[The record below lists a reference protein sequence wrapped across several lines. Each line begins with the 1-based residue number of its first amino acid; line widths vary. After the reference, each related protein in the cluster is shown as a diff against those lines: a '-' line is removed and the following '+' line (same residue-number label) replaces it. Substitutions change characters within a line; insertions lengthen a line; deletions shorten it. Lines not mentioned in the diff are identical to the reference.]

1 MSFHKNLITL
11 SIFAVVAPAV
21 FADEANLSNAQQLET
36 IQLKAHPLV
45 QTAADFA
52 VADQVVEQKVLAER
66 PTTIG
71 DALADE
77 LGVYSNQYGTGSS
90 RPVIRGQDGPRV
102 KVLQH
107 ASETADV
114 STLSPDHTVTVDPI
128 LAKQVE
134 VIRGPSTLLY
144 GAGTVG
150 GLVNVTD
157 QKIPTQMPNNGL
169 EGQVG
174 LRYNTGSDE
183 KLVSA
188 GVTAALSDQFALR
201 IEGSKRKANDY
212 ITPNYWVE
220 HHNDEAGHEDHNHG
234 HDDAHEG
241 DEEHE
246 THFDKARRV
255 DDTFAE
261 GQTVNIGGSWI
272 HERGF
277 VGVSYSNRQDKY
289 GLPGHSHEYHDCHP
303 HGNKLDCGSH
313 DPAPQSDPNAV
324 EEHAHG
330 GPWVDLESHRYD
342 LRTELDQ
349 PFAGFDKLRAH
360 ASFTDYEHDELEENK
375 VISNFKSKG
384 YDARLELVHKPLAG
398 WEGVFGTQYS
408 QQQLD
413 IAAAAH
419 DHAEDEHDGHDH
431 AVLMPNTK
439 TEKYSLFGLEHK
451 QFGDVHV
458 ELGARV
464 EHQKIDVDAD
474 LKDYSDTGVSASAAS
489 NWQFAPN
496 YKLSLTGSHQ
506 QRLPLAQELYAQGK
520 HYATKT
526 IEHGNVNLSP
536 EKSNNLELGLH
547 YEADKLDY
555 SLHVYHNWF
564 DNYIYGQAQGA
575 RNEEGF
581 LELEYTQDKAKFYG
595 TEAKLGYQ
603 ISPDY
608 KLSVFGDYVRGE
620 IDNQNAPRVPA
631 GRLGTKVDANFAD
644 GWSGMAE
651 YYRVF
656 KQDKV
661 AAYEQETAGYN
672 MVNVGVAYAGN
683 YANKQDY
690 RVYFKANNLLDDEVY
705 SHASFLSNIPQLGRN
720 FTVGVEFGF

>member
-11 SIFAVVAPAV
+11 SIFSVLTPAA
-21 FADEANLSNAQQLET
+21 FANTESSSTQLET
-36 IQLKAHPLV
+36 IQLQAHPLV

-52 VADQVVEQKVLAER
+52 VADHVIDQKTLAER
-66 PTTIG
+66 STTIG
-71 DALADE
+71 DAMADE
-77 LGVYSNQYGTGSS
+77 LGVYSNQYGSGSS

-114 STLSPDHTVTVDPI
+114 STLSPDHAITVDPI

-134 VIRGPSTLLY
+134 IIRGPSTLLY

-220 HHNDEAGHEDHNHG
+220 HHHTEVHVEPDGSTHTH
-234 HDDAHEG
+234 
-241 DEEHE
+241 EHE
-246 THFDKARRV
+246 ELVKERRV
-255 DDTFAE
+255 DNTFAE

-272 HERGF
+272 HDRGF
-277 VGVSYSNRQDKY
+277 VGLSYSNRQDKY

-303 HGNKLDCGSH
+303 HGNKLHCGSH
-313 DPAPQSDPNAV
+313 DPAPQPDPHD
-324 EEHAHG
+324 EHEHAHG
-330 GPWVDLESHRYD
+330 GPWIDLESHRYD

-349 PFAGFDKLRAH
+349 PFAGFEKLRAH

-375 VISNFKSKG
+375 VISNFRSKG
-384 YDARLELVHKPLAG
+384 YDARLELVHQPIAG

-408 QQQLD
+408 QQKIDLTGQVEQ
-413 IAAAAH
+413 H
-419 DHAEDEHDGHDH
+419 GDHSHET
-431 AVLMPNTK
+431 VPMPDTK
-439 TEKYSLFGLEHK
+439 TQKYSLFGLEHK

-464 EHQKIDVDAD
+464 EHQKIDVDAQK
-474 LKDYSDTGVSASAAS
+474 KDYSDTGVSASAAA

-506 QRLPLAQELYAQGK
+506 QRLPLAQELYANGI
-520 HYATKT
+520 HFATNT
-526 IEHGNVNLSP
+526 YERGNANLDV

-564 DNYIYGQAQGA
+564 DNYIYGATTDHKETFRLIDYQ
-575 RNEEGF
+575 
-581 LELEYTQDKAKFYG
+581 QDKAKFYG

-661 AAYEQETAGYN
+661 AYLEQETAGYN

-705 SHASFLSNIPQLGRN
+705 SHTSFLSNIPQVGRN

>member
-11 SIFAVVAPAV
+11 SIFSVLAPAA
-21 FADEANLSNAQQLET
+21 FANTESSSTQLET
-36 IQLKAHPLV
+36 IQLQAHPLV

-52 VADQVVEQKVLAER
+52 VADHVIDQKTLAER
-66 PTTIG
+66 STTIG
-71 DALADE
+71 DAMSDE
-77 LGVYSNQYGTGSS
+77 LGVYSNQYGSGSS

-114 STLSPDHTVTVDPI
+114 STLSPDHAITVDPI

-134 VIRGPSTLLY
+134 IIRGPSTLLY

-220 HHNDEAGHEDHNHG
+220 HHHTEVHVEPDGSTHTH
-234 HDDAHEG
+234 
-241 DEEHE
+241 EHE
-246 THFDKARRV
+246 ELVKERRV
-255 DDTFAE
+255 DNTFAE

-272 HERGF
+272 HDRGF
-277 VGVSYSNRQDKY
+277 VGLSYSNRQDKY

-303 HGNKLDCGSH
+303 HGNKLHCGSH
-313 DPAPQSDPNAV
+313 DPAPQPDPHD
-324 EEHAHG
+324 EHEHTHG
-330 GPWVDLESHRYD
+330 GPWIDLESHRYD

-349 PFAGFDKLRAH
+349 PFAGFEKLRAH

-384 YDARLELVHKPLAG
+384 YDARLELVHQPVAG

-408 QQQLD
+408 QQKIDLTGQVEQ
-413 IAAAAH
+413 H
-419 DHAEDEHDGHDH
+419 GDHSHET
-431 AVLMPNTK
+431 VPMPDTK
-439 TEKYSLFGLEHK
+439 TQKYSLFGLEHK

-464 EHQKIDVDAD
+464 EHQKIDVDAQK
-474 LKDYSDTGVSASAAS
+474 KDYSDTGVSASAAA

-506 QRLPLAQELYAQGK
+506 QRLPLAQELYANGI
-520 HYATKT
+520 HFATNT
-526 IEHGNVNLSP
+526 YERGNANLDV

-564 DNYIYGQAQGA
+564 DNYIYGATTDHKETFRLIDYQ
-575 RNEEGF
+575 
-581 LELEYTQDKAKFYG
+581 QDKAKFYG

-661 AAYEQETAGYN
+661 AYLEQETAGYN

-705 SHASFLSNIPQLGRN
+705 SHSSFLSNIPQVGRN